1 MITLLK
7 NGRIYDP
14 AQQKDGVVE
23 DIYIRDGRIIS
34 KPAPNEKI
42 TQTYD
47 LRGKVV
53 MAGAIDMHSHI
64 GGGKMNIA
72 RMMLPEYQSQHQS
85 QHQRQYQQKQL
96 EEIKNSSDPEV
107 HICTPHCSHHATPS
121 ATDTGFRYIEMGYT
135 AAFEPAMLPI
145 NARQTHLEMGDT
157 PMIDKGGYAMLGNDD
172 YFLRLLANK
181 ADQKAIND
189 YVAWILHATQAIG
202 IKVVNP
208 GGINAFKFNQRQQN
222 LDENNAHYQVTPR
235 DILHS
240 LSRAVHDLGIA
251 KPLHVH
257 CNNLGVAGNFATTLD
272 TMTASSGLPMHLTH
286 IQFHSYGTEGDKK
299 FSSAAAQI
307 AEALNKNKHITA
319 DVGQILFGQTVTA
332 SGDSMM
338 QHLNANHANPKKS
351 VIMDIECDAGCGVV
365 PFKYRDQNY
374 VNALQ
379 WAIGLELFLSVEDP
393 WRIFLTTDH
402 PNGAPFTSY
411 PHLIRLL
418 MDKSFRNEAFAKLN
432 LDAQAMSNLNAITRE
447 YSLYEIATMTRAGA
461 AKLIGLNDR
470 GHLGVGAAA
479 DITVYTDQADRE
491 AMFSKPDFVFKN
503 GELVVKHGQVVKVV
517 WGATHTTKPAFDAS
531 VEKDLKQYF
540 DRYQTIQLDNF
551 KISQDEI
558 ESDGRS
564 KIISHQINKKG

>member
-7 NGRIYDP
+7 NGKLYDP
-14 AQQKDGVVE
+14 AHGKDGVVQ

-34 KPAPNEKI
+34 KPDAHEKI
-42 TQTYD
+42 TQAYD
-47 LRGKVV
+47 LTGKVV

-64 GGGKMNIA
+64 GGGKVNIA
-72 RMMLPEYQSQHQS
+72 RMMLPEFQ
-85 QHQRQYQQKQL
+85 
-96 EEIKNSSDPEV
+96 ETKNCSEPEAHV
-107 HICTPHCSHHATPS
+107 CTPNCNHNATPTT
-121 ATDTGFRYIEMGYT
+121 TDTGFRYIEMGYT
-135 AAFEPAMLPI
+135 AAFEPAILPI
-145 NARQTHLEMGDT
+145 NARHAHLEMGDT

-172 YFLRLLANK
+172 YFLRLLASH

-189 YVAWILHATQAIG
+189 YVAWTLAATQAIG

-208 GGINAFKFNQRQQN
+208 GGISAFKFNQRRLD
-222 LDENNAHYQVTPR
+222 LDENNIHYQVSPR
-235 DILHS
+235 EILKS
-240 LSRAVHDLGIA
+240 LSTAVHQLGIA

-257 CNNLGVAGNFATTLD
+257 CNNLGAAGNFETTLN
-272 TMTASSGLPMHLTH
+272 TMGASDGVPMHLTH

-332 SGDSMM
+332 SGDTMM
-338 QHLNANHANPKKS
+338 QHLNAKHANPKKS

-432 LDAQAMSNLNAITRE
+432 LDAQAMSNLTSLNRE
-447 YSLYEIATMTRAGA
+447 YSLYEIAIMTRAGA
-461 AKLIGLNDR
+461 ARLIGLNDR
-470 GHLGVGAAA
+470 GHLGIGAAA

-491 AMFSKPDFVFKN
+491 AMFAKPDYVFKD
-503 GELVVKHGQVVKVV
+503 GELVVKDGKVVKVV
-517 WGATHTTKPAFDAS
+517 WGATHTAKPAFDMS
-531 VEKDLKQYF
+531 VEQGLNKYF
-540 DRYQTIQLDNF
+540 EKYHTIQLENF
-551 KISQDEI
+551 KISDDEI
-558 ESDGRS
+558 TQDGRG
-564 KIISHQINKKG
+564 KVITHTNKP

>member
-7 NGRIYDP
+7 NGKLYDP
-14 AQQKDGVVE
+14 EHNKNGVVE
-23 DIYIRDGRIIS
+23 DIYIRNGVIIA
-34 KPAPNEKI
+34 KPTALDKI

-47 LRGKVV
+47 LTGKIV

-64 GGGKMNIA
+64 GGGKVNIA
-72 RMMLPEYQSQHQS
+72 RMMLPEFRQEL
-85 QHQRQYQQKQL
+85 RQYS
-96 EEIKNSSDPEV
+96 EPEA
-107 HICTPHCSHHATPS
+107 HICTLNCNHHATP
-121 ATDTGFRYIEMGYT
+121 TTLETGFRYIEMGYT
-135 AAFEPAMLPI
+135 AAFEPAILPI
-145 NARQTHLEMGDT
+145 NARQAHLEMADT

-172 YFLRLLANK
+172 YFLRLLSTK

-189 YVAWILHATQAIG
+189 YVAWTLHATQAIG

-208 GGINAFKFNQRQQN
+208 GGISAFKFNQRRLN
-222 LDENNAHYQVTPR
+222 LDENNVHYLVTPR
-235 DILHS
+235 DILKS
-240 LSRAVHDLGIA
+240 LSRAVNELGIA

-257 CNNLGVAGNFATTLD
+257 CNNLGAAGNFQTTLD
-272 TMTASSGLPMHLTH
+272 TMQASDGIPMHLTH
-286 IQFHSYGTEGDKK
+286 IQFHSYGLEGDHK

-338 QHLNANHANPKKS
+338 QHLNGKYASPKKS
-351 VIMDIECDAGCGVV
+351 VMMDIECDAGCGVV

-379 WAIGLELFLSVEDP
+379 WAIGLELFLSVNDP

-418 MDKSFRNEAFAKLN
+418 MDKNFRNDAFAKLN
-432 LDAQAMSNLNAITRE
+432 LDAQAMSNLPSLTRE
-447 YSLYEIATMTRAGA
+447 YSLYEIAIMTRAGP

-470 GHLGVGAAA
+470 GHLGKGSAA
-479 DITVYTDQADRE
+479 DITVYTDLADRE
-491 AMFSKPDFVFKN
+491 AMFAKPDYVFKD
-503 GELVVKHGQVVKVV
+503 GELVVKDGKVIKVV
-517 WGATHTTKPAFDAS
+517 WGKTHVTKPAFDLN
-531 VEKDLKQYF
+531 VELDLKKYF
-540 DRYQTIQLDNF
+540 DKYHTIQLDNF
-551 KISQDEI
+551 KISDAEI
-558 ESDGRS
+558 TDDGRGQLIRHT
-564 KIISHQINKKG
+564 KRGTN